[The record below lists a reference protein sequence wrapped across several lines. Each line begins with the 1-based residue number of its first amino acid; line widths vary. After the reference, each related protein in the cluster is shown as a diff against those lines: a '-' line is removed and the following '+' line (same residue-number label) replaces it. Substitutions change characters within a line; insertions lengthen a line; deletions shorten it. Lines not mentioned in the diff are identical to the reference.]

1 MEVLTSNTSIE
12 KTPTGEEKKGGSA
25 TMDTKERITLQKVF
39 DTLQA
44 AAPEMDDVNRAHL
57 LGYGEAII
65 DIRGSKGK
73 KNEPEDKQKETA

>member
-44 AAPEMDDVNRAHL
+44 AAPEIRLEEKVGSRHGIIPARA
-57 LGYGEAII
+57 GRMSSG
-65 DIRGSKGK
+65 
-73 KNEPEDKQKETA
+73 QKTPRSGRR